1 MSFDRSVLSW
11 NIIIVHAQNYN
22 IRKHSQ
28 NNNFLISYCNLQKYQ
43 ILKACTVIAV
53 ISHT

>member
-11 NIIIVHAQNYN
+11 NVIIVHAQNY

-28 NNNFLISYCNLQKYQ
+28 NNNCLISYCNLQQYQ